1 MKYRQTRKPKYQP
14 LTRFTFARSPQDF
27 PPKVR
32 RLLSRKDVKFGFVS
46 ECPFCEKESMIVF
59 HVEDPENPGNFYVC
73 GNPECGKYAEVEWYP
88 LKGGR

>member
-1 MKYRQTRKPKYQP
+1 M
-14 LTRFTFARSPQDF
+14 
-27 PPKVR
+27 
-32 RLLSRKDVKFGFVS
+32 KFGFVS